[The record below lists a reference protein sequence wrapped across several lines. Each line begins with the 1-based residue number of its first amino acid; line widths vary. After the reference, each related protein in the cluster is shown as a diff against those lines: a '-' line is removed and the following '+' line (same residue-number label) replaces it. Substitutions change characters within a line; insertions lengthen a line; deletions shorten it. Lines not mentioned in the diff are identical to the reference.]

1 MGATYVTI
9 EVGIAHGERF
19 QSVGERFQSVEVMVG
34 TGATFSTVPASLL
47 RNQSPQELGPI
58 SSTEGDGPAR
68 RWEHH

>member
-9 EVGIAHGERF
+9 EVGIAH
-19 QSVGERFQSVEVMVG
+19 GERFQSVEVMVG